1 MAHQAGTLEVYPP
14 GGPGAP
20 KDRHGHAEGTTTGL
34 PAGTQVFSA
43 DNHISLSEDIFY
55 ERSPDSM
62 KDRVPRVVNQDDAWT
77 MNVGDR
83 PLLPPGFTGVLMQYD
98 PLPGFEHG

>member
-1 MAHQAGTLEVYPP
+1 MAHQAATLGVYPP

-20 KDRHGHAEGTTTGL
+20 KDRHGQAEGTTTGL

-43 DNHISLSEDIFY
+43 DNHLSLSEDIFY

-62 KDRVPRVVNQDDAWT
+62 KDRMPRVVNEDDAWT

-83 PLLPPGFTGVLMQYD
+83 PLLGDGVRVVVPARRL
-98 PLPGFEHG
+98 